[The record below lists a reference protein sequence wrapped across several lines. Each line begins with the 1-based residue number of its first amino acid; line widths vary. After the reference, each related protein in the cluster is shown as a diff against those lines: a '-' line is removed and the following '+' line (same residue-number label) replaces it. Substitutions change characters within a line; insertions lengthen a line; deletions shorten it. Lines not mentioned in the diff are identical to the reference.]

1 MTESLSPEPK
11 TQRVPAAQ
19 PLPLRDKTVLLVHPA
34 WHSCGSHKV
43 FVSQAEAYRA
53 LGARVVS
60 LAIAD
65 APGATQGSRSH
76 KIYSD
81 ATKDLETDARF
92 FTGMPWEAVF
102 QPSFLRAVGHW
113 LHGNFAQMLV
123 ETTKRVTIPE
133 PLCAVFPKIDIIHC
147 NHFFC
152 MPAAKRIAAAKL
164 CPIVLD
170 THDLQARQY
179 VLRNR
184 AGWSV
189 PPVAT
194 YEEMLGI
201 ELDCLRRA
209 DVLIHLNDEEA
220 TAFKDLLP
228 DKRHVLLYPAV
239 TPIEPGAGGADIIIV
254 ASANYANF
262 LSVVWFLTEVLPQIE
277 GVPVKILGNVNR
289 EVKTRAPN
297 LYRQHAALFRGRVD
311 RLDTAYGGAKA
322 VLLPTTQGHGISIK
336 TIEAMSSGAP
346 LIATP
351 HAFRG
356 LIFDPAALGNVT
368 LASDAAAFAH
378 AIRNAAGTS
387 PEAVGSRA
395 SADTR
400 KCYERYFAP
409 EPYRQ
414 GLAALVAPM
423 LAK

>member
-1 MTESLSPEPK
+1 MTANLLPEPQAQ
-11 TQRVPAAQ
+11 TFAAAQ
-19 PLPLRDKTVLLVHPA
+19 ILPLRGKTILLVHPA

-43 FVSQAEAYRA
+43 FVSQAKAYKA

-76 KIYSD
+76 KIYAG
-81 ATKDLETDARF
+81 ATADLEADARF
-92 FTGMPWEAVF
+92 FAGMPWEGVL
-102 QPSFLRAVGHW
+102 QPSFLRAIRHW
-113 LHGNFAQMLV
+113 LHGNFAHMLV
-123 ETTKRVTIPE
+123 ETTKRAAIPDLGALG
-133 PLCAVFPKIDIIHC
+133 PIDLIHC

-152 MPAAKRIAAAKL
+152 MPAALRIAAAKN
-164 CPIVLD
+164 CPVLLD

-184 AGWSV
+184 AGWTL

-194 YEEMLGI
+194 HAQMLEI

-209 DVLIHLNDEEA
+209 DVLIHLNNEEA
-220 TAFKDLLP
+220 AAFKDLLP

-239 TPIEPGAGGADIIIV
+239 TPVEPGAGGGDIIIV

-262 LSVVWFLTEVLPQIE
+262 LSVVWFLTGVLPRIQ
-277 GVPVKILGNVNR
+277 GVPVHILGNVDR
-289 EVKTRAPN
+289 EVRTRAPR
-297 LYRQHAALFRGRVD
+297 LYSQHEALFRGRVD
-311 RLDTAYGGAKA
+311 RLDAAYGGARA

-356 LIFDPAALGNVT
+356 FIFDPATLGNVT
-368 LASDAAAFAH
+368 LAPDAAAFAD
-378 AIRNAAGTS
+378 AIVQVAGGTLAAS
-387 PEAVGSRA
+387 GSRA
-395 SADTR
+395 NSATR
-400 KCYERYFAP
+400 KIYEHYFAP